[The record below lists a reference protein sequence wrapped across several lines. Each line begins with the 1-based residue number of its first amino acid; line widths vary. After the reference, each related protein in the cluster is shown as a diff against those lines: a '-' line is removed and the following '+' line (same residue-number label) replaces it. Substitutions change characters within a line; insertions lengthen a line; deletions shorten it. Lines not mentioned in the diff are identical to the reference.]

1 MKYILIENYTQATLT
16 AKCHQ
21 HLTLVRIPYCGDICP
36 YPIMVSVVI
45 VNKTELGR
53 FHLRHNIMIQ
63 LQQELFE
70 GQLFR
75 FEAFFGYQT
84 LVRFPDPPYGVGREN
99 EPPRSWEFYFGAR

>member
-53 FHLRHNIMIQ
+53 FHL
-63 LQQELFE
+63 QQELFE

-75 FEAFFGYQT
+75 FEVFFGSQT
-84 LVRFPDPPYGVGREN
+84 PTTTTTTLPILGRTLHCTVDLLSYIVDPDY
-99 EPPRSWEFYFGAR
+99 